1 MLRRHVIPRR
11 RGFVLLAVLW
21 VIVALAT
28 LGLAIGLT
36 GRDTVAAAQNRV
48 SLARNHWQAEGCVNI
63 LRSVASDALA
73 DRREGEIA
81 WRSLDDFLTH
91 SPLVTGAG
99 CELSLRAAGITL
111 DVNAADAE
119 ELRRLFL
126 AMRLS
131 PESADSLVDAILDWR
146 DADDEPRPYG
156 AERSWYESERAFAPR
171 NGALADVREI
181 ARVRGMSRLSGLDSL
196 LGVENSRIDLGRAPR
211 AVLAALPGFSDELV
225 AQILEQ
231 RARDALPPDLLTLA
245 SSLSPSAR
253 DSLAARY
260 AEVVPLVTMSPDA
273 WIVTARAREGSSPA
287 VATVEARF
295 VRSGPRV
302 TVARQRSWP

>member
-28 LGLAIGLT
+28 LGLAIGLI

-48 SLARNHWQAEGCVNI
+48 SLGRNLWRAEGCVNI
-63 LRSVASDALA
+63 LRSAATDALA
-73 DRREGEIA
+73 DRREADIA
-81 WRSLDDFLTH
+81 WRSLDAVVSGL
-91 SPLVTGAG
+91 PLVTGSG
-99 CELSLRAAGITL
+99 CELSLHAAGTTL

-119 ELRRLFL
+119 ELRRVFL
-126 AMRLS
+126 ALRVS

-146 DADDEPRPYG
+146 DTDDEPRPHG
-156 AERSWYESERAFAPR
+156 AERSWYESVHAFAPR

-181 ARVRGMSRLSGLDSL
+181 ARVRGMARLAEFDSV
-196 LGVENSRIDLGRAPR
+196 LGVEHSRIVIDRAPR

-225 AQILEQ
+225 AQILDQ
-231 RARDALPPDLLTLA
+231 RSRGVLPPDLLTLA
-245 SSLSPSAR
+245 GTLSPSAR
-253 DSLAARY
+253 DSLATRY

-273 WIVTARAREGSSPA
+273 WIVTVRAREGSSPA
-287 VATVEARF
+287 IATVEAWF

-302 TVARQRSWP
+302 TVSRHRSWP